1 MKRQNS
7 FKENNAKIYL
17 VATPIGNLKDI
28 TYRAIETL
36 NFVDI
41 IYCEDTRT
49 SLKLLNHYSIKK
61 PLKSV
66 HLFNEK
72 EIAEEI
78 VNTAL
83 QGQNV
88 AVISDAGLPIIS
100 DPGSLVVK
108 LAVEKDVDVVPI
120 PGANAALT
128 ALIASGI
135 DATKFLFVGFLNHKV
150 TKKKEELKKLVNN
163 EATIILYEAPHKLL
177 DTLNILNEL
186 YSDRQIVLARELT
199 KLHEEFLRGTPKE
212 ILEIAENLKGEMVI
226 IIEGCK
232 NPIEDNIKDLNNLS
246 IEEHY
251 NYYISQNIDSK
262 TAMGLVAKDRGI
274 SKKEVYNTIKK

>member
-1 MKRQNS
+1 MKRQTS
-7 FKENNAKIYL
+7 FKNNNAKIYL

-36 NFVDI
+36 NSVDI

-49 SLKLLNHYSIKK
+49 SLKLLNHYDIKK

-72 EIAEEI
+72 EIASEI
-78 VNTAL
+78 VEKAL
-83 QGQNV
+83 SGQNV
-88 AVISDAGLPIIS
+88 AIISDAGLPIIS

-108 LAVEKDVDVVPI
+108 TAIEKGVDVVPI

-135 DATKFLFVGFLNHKV
+135 DASKFLFVGFLNHKA
-150 TKKKEELKKLVNN
+150 TKKKEELKKLQTIDS
-163 EATIILYEAPHKLL
+163 TIILYEAPHKLI
-177 DTLNILNEL
+177 DTLTIINEL
-186 YSDRQIVLARELT
+186 YPNRQIVLARELT
-199 KLHEEFLRGTPKE
+199 KLHEEFISGTPAE
-212 ILEIAENLKGEMVI
+212 ILGEAENLKGEMVI
-226 IIEGCK
+226 IIEGNK
-232 NPIEDNIKDLNNLS
+232 EEKTEQQLSLNELT

-251 NYYISQNIDSK
+251 QYYINQGMDYKEAMKQVSLDRNIP
-262 TAMGLVAKDRGI
+262 
-274 SKKEVYNTIKK
+274 KKAVYDAIKK